1 MPYTASLRNMTKPI
15 KDKFAIA
22 AALQEIGALLELKG
36 GEYFKARAYKLG
48 ARSLAEVTEDL
59 GKLIKENRLT
69 FVKGIGYALAK
80 QIEELYTTG
89 QSSFLNQLRAEMPPG
104 IVELS
109 NVRGLNV
116 KKVERLHEALGITT
130 VDELKAAAEAGKLRE
145 IKGFTAK
152 TESRILEA
160 IAGSRNREDRIH
172 IHHALRAGERI
183 LEYLQTSRGLV
194 QAELAGELR
203 RWQETVSQIVI
214 VASAKNPKSVIDHFL
229 RFPMVVRTE
238 EQSRDRAAVSLSE
251 GFKATLIAVKPEEF
265 PFALLNATGSDAHLA
280 KLDQVAAKKKLKI
293 TEKGIVSE
301 ARLRGPQPGS
311 PAGVGRSGRATRPL
325 LTRGLLT
332 QPKNESDIYRKLGM
346 QYVPPELREDQ
357 GEVEAAQRG
366 KLPEDLVTTDDIR
379 GMVHCHT
386 TYSDGKHGVEQMVAA
401 AEAMGMKY
409 ITITDHS
416 PTAFYAGGV
425 KLDRLQR
432 QWEEIDEVQE
442 KTKIKILKGT
452 EADIVADGSLDY
464 PDWILEQFDVIVA
477 SIHAR
482 YKMDEDKM
490 TRRIV
495 TAMRQPVFKIWG
507 HALGRLIQKRP
518 PFDCRVEEILD
529 VIAESRA
536 AVEVNGDPYRLD
548 MEPRWLREARKRKI
562 KFVISVDAHSTGA
575 LNNVKFGVGIAR
587 RAWIRRGEVLNTS
600 GVKAFQKAVRP
611 L

>member
-1 MPYTASLRNMTKPI
+1 M

-22 AALQEIGALLELKG
+22 AALQEIGTLLELKG
-36 GEYFKARAYKLG
+36 GEYFKVRAYKLG

-69 FVKGIGYALAK
+69 LVKGIGYALAK
-80 QIEELYTTG
+80 QIEELYRSG
-89 QSSFLNQLRAEMPPG
+89 QSSFLDQLRAEVPPG
-104 IVELS
+104 VVELS
-109 NVRGLNV
+109 NVRGLTR
-116 KKVERLHEALGITT
+116 KKVEQLHGALGITT

-152 TESRILEA
+152 TESRILETIA
-160 IAGSRNREDRIH
+160 AGSNREDRIH

-183 LEYLQTSRGLV
+183 IEYLKTSRALIQV
-194 QAELAGELR
+194 ELAGDLR

-214 VASAKNPKSVIDHFL
+214 VASARNPKSVIDHFL
-229 RFPMVVRTE
+229 RFPMVVRAE
-238 EQSRDRAAVSLSE
+238 EQSRDRAVVSLSE
-251 GFKATLIAVKPEEF
+251 GFKAALIAVKPEEF
-265 PFALLNATGSDAHLA
+265 PVAFLQATGSGAHLE

-293 TEKGIVSE
+293 TPKGIE
-301 ARLRGPQPGS
+301 K
-311 PAGVGRSGRATRPL
+311 SGTGKSKSKTAASSSICVTD
-325 LTRGLLT
+325 
-332 QPKNESDIYRKLGM
+332 ESAIYRKLGM
-346 QYVPPELREDQ
+346 QYVPPELREDL
-357 GEVEAAQRG
+357 GEVEAAQRD
-366 KLPEDLVTTDDIR
+366 KLPEDLIATEDIR

-386 TYSDGKHGVEQMVAA
+386 TYSDGKHSVEQMVAA
-401 AEAMGMKY
+401 AEALGMKY

-425 KLDRLQR
+425 KIDRLQR

-442 KTKIKILKGT
+442 KTKVKILKGT
-452 EADIVADGSLDY
+452 ESDIVADGSLDY

-477 SIHAR
+477 SIHSR

-529 VIAESRA
+529 VIAQSRA

-587 RAWIRRGEVLNTS
+587 RAWIRRGEVLNTL

-611 L
+611 A

>member
-1 MPYTASLRNMTKPI
+1 M

-22 AALQEIGALLELKG
+22 AALREIGTLLELKG

-59 GKLIKENRLT
+59 GKLIKQNRLT

-80 QIEELYTTG
+80 QIEELYQSG
-89 QSSFLNQLRAEMPPG
+89 QSSFLNQLRSEMPPG

-109 NVRGLNV
+109 KVRGLNR
-116 KKVERLHEALGITT
+116 KKVEQLHEALGITT
-130 VDELKAAAEAGKLRE
+130 VDELKAAAEAGKLRD

-152 TESRILEA
+152 TEARILET
-160 IAGSRNREDRIH
+160 IAASSNREDRIH

-183 LEYLQTSRGLV
+183 LEYLKTSRALI
-194 QAELAGELR
+194 QAELAGDLR

-214 VASAKNPKSVIDHFL
+214 VASANNPKSILDHLL
-229 RFPMVVRTE
+229 RFPMVVRTD
-238 EQSRDRAAVSLSE
+238 EQSRDRAVVGLSE

-265 PFALLNATGSDAHLA
+265 AVAFLKATGSDAHLA

-293 TEKGIVSE
+293 TPKGIVSE
-301 ARLRGPQPGS
+301 ARPL
-311 PAGVGRSGRATRPL
+311 GRATRPM

-332 QPKNESDIYRKLGM
+332 QPKDESEVYRKLGM
-346 QYVPPELREDQ
+346 QYVPPELREDL

-366 KLPEDLVTTDDIR
+366 KLPADLITTDDIR

-386 TYSDGKHGVEQMVAA
+386 TYSDGKHSVEQMVAA

-425 KLDRLQR
+425 KIDRLQR

-442 KTKIKILKGT
+442 KTKIRILKGT
-452 EADIVADGSLDY
+452 ESDIVADGSLDY

-477 SIHAR
+477 SIHSR

-518 PFDCRVEEILD
+518 PFDCRMEEILD

-587 RAWIRRGEVLNTS
+587 RAWIRRGEVLNTL

-611 L
+611 I

>member
-1 MPYTASLRNMTKPI
+1 MPYTASLRNMTKPM

-22 AALQEIGALLELKG
+22 AALQEIGTLLELKG
-36 GEYFKARAYKLG
+36 GEHFKARAYKLG
-48 ARSLAEVTEDL
+48 ARSIAEVTEDL

-69 FVKGIGYALAK
+69 FVKGIGYGLAK
-80 QIEELYTTG
+80 QIEELYRSG
-89 QSSFLNQLRAEMPPG
+89 QSSFLNQLRLEMPPG

-116 KKVERLHEALGITT
+116 KKVERLQEALGITSI
-130 VDELKAAAEAGKLRE
+130 DQLREAAKAGKLRE

-152 TESRILEA
+152 TENRILEA
-160 IAGSRNREDRIH
+160 IASADNQPERRIH

-183 LEYLQTSRGLV
+183 IEYLKTSRALIR
-194 QAELAGELR
+194 AELAGDLR

-229 RFPMVVRTE
+229 RFPMVVRAE
-238 EQSRDRAAVSLSE
+238 EQLRDGAVVSLSE
-251 GFKATLIAVKPEEF
+251 GFKATLIVVRPGEF
-265 PFALLNATGSDAHLA
+265 PFAFLKATGSDAHLE
-280 KLDQVAAKKKLKI
+280 KLDQVAAKKKLRI
-293 TEKGIVSE
+293 TPKGIEKV
-301 ARLRGPQPGS
+301 APGKSKSKTS
-311 PAGVGRSGRATRPL
+311 PIGVT
-325 LTRGLLT
+325 
-332 QPKNESDIYRKLGM
+332 NESEIYRKLGM
-346 QYVPPELREDQ
+346 QYVPPELREDL
-357 GEVEAAQRG
+357 GEVEAAQRDRS
-366 KLPEDLVTTDDIR
+366 PEDLITTEDIR

-386 TYSDGKHGVEQMVAA
+386 TYSDGKHSVEQMVAA

-425 KLDRLQR
+425 KIDRLQR

-452 EADIVADGSLDY
+452 ESDIVADGSLDY

-477 SIHAR
+477 SIHSR

-507 HALGRLIQKRP
+507 HALGRLIEKRP

-587 RAWIRRGEVLNTS
+587 RAWIRRGEVLNTL

-611 L
+611 V